1 VDFQAYGKVTA
12 VGDASNLVSFLPEAA
27 SPATGDL
34 WGGFYVDWTAD
45 GSRFEYVDIG
55 YAEIPLFL
63 FYQTGSTASEVRHST
78 IHHFKDTGIWISNA
92 SGAGVVVEGNEIFR
106 DVPSGM
112 LAGSHGKT
120 GIVIEKSS
128 SAAVRNNVITLRGMN
143 SSVGGAGVEILGSK
157 TYCLT
162 NPASPES
169 VTVENNDVL
178 GPGGGAVIG
187 GGQWT
192 GLSGNWACGATNR
205 RVYLGENVIQGW
217 NETAFNLLQCSNLQV
232 TCNDTDSSAAGI
244 EFSRNTAPAG
254 VGVRFRHNKVRLVDY
269 FPSDTTATL
278 ISTDNASKLNLG
290 PSTST
295 KGVNEFIVRGTDR
308 YVLEEDTSV
317 DSLDAQNNYWKRNG
331 IYHGVVDSILTYVFP
346 DTAAVRVAGPQTDP
360 PPQPQCS
367 PGAKAMARPG
377 QAVLDDEHGER
388 ETSITRLSAES
399 VRTEL
404 IATAPNPS
412 AGGTEVRFSVGSETE
427 AVRIEIFDVTG
438 RRVRRLVDGFVTPG
452 IYRVSWTGSDERG
465 SRVAAGVYFLRMAS
479 GEYTRVQKVVRL
491 R

>member
-106 DVPSGM
+106 NVTGLFEPT
-112 LAGSHGKT
+112 HGKT

-128 SAAVRNNVITLRGMN
+128 AATVRDNVITLRGMN

-169 VTVENNDVL
+169 VMVENNDVL
-178 GPGGGAVIG
+178 GPGGGQDTGLAT
-187 GGQWT
+187 WT

-205 RVYLGENVIQGW
+205 RVYLGANVIQGW
-217 NETAFNLLQCSNLQV
+217 NQSAFDLLQCSNVQV
-232 TCNDTDSSAAGI
+232 TCNDADSSAAGI
-244 EFSRNTAPAG
+244 EFSRNTAPSG
-254 VGVRFRHNKVRLVDY
+254 VGVRFRHNKVRLPD
-269 FPSDTTATL
+269 FSAGDPTETL

-295 KGVNEFIVRGTDR
+295 KGVNEFIVRGPDR
-308 YVLEEDTSV
+308 YVLEQDTSV

-331 IYHGVVDSILTYVFP
+331 IYHGAVDSILTYVFP

-360 PPQPQCS
+360 PPQPQCT
-367 PGAKAMARPG
+367 PGAKALARPG
-377 QAVLDDEHGER
+377 QAATDGER
-388 ETSITRLSAES
+388 GAHETSITRLS
-399 VRTEL
+399 
-404 IATAPNPS
+404 
-412 AGGTEVRFSVGSETE
+412 GW
-427 AVRIEIFDVTG
+427 
-438 RRVRRLVDGFVTPG
+438 RRGWWR
-452 IYRVSWTGSDERG
+452 
-465 SRVAAGVYFLRMAS
+465 
-479 GEYTRVQKVVRL
+479 
-491 R
+491 